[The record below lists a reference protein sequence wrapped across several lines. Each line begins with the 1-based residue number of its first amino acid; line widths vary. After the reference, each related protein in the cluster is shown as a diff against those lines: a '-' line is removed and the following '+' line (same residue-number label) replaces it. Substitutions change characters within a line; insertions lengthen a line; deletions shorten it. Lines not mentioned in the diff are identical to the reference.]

1 MRGGGEVRKRG
12 MRSVGERER
21 KEREG
26 KQVRAPVR
34 CGCATSRAERGN
46 VMGKV
51 DIQDE
56 DGWLSGA
63 FLHIQGLFCRA
74 LCTDLLRLVI

>member
-1 MRGGGEVRKRG
+1 MRKRG

-21 KEREG
+21 EKRGRANKLER
-26 KQVRAPVR
+26 RS

-51 DIQDE
+51 NIQDV

-63 FLHIQGLFCRA
+63 FLHIQGLLWKA
-74 LCTDLLRLVI
+74 LYRLA